1 MYIATTLIRHWNLN
15 CIFMNHLHLIHNQ
28 IFQTFIKH
36 ENKVPFRHMKRCKIV
51 VFAQYFCVCGFCHKS
66 QKNIAIMLSKIA
78 LYLDNICS
86 CLKYIEIPRHRTT
99 TLLTETW
106 PMGNLEL
113 RRQQRIN
120 DFPLFMHICDE
131 CEGGTLVCGLM
142 SHKI

>member
-1 MYIATTLIRHWNLN
+1 MILQLLYSRINFGSNIQQRFIIFFIAHYYR
-15 CIFMNHLHLIHNQ
+15 
-28 IFQTFIKH
+28 
-36 ENKVPFRHMKRCKIV
+36 
-51 VFAQYFCVCGFCHKS
+51 VCGFVTRIRKY
-66 QKNIAIMLSKIA
+66 IAIMLSKIA

-86 CLKYIEIPRHRTT
+86 CLKHIEIPRHRTT

-142 SHKI
+142 SHKSNNKKERDVGLDED